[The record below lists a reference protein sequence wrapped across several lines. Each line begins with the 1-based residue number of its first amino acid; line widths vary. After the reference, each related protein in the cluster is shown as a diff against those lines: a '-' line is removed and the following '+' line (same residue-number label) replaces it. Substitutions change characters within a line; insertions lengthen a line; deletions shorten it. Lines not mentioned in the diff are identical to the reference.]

1 MYSNG
6 AIEVGSGIGAARS
19 GNSNLISCYFGSEL
33 DDPVFAAL
41 LGFLRVSFCS
51 AMDFF
56 FRISFNSF
64 SGFFCFF
71 VFFWFLGL
79 RDEKRGIADFG

>member
-56 FRISFNSF
+56 
-64 SGFFCFF
+64 SGFRSILFRDFF
-71 VFFWFLGL
+71 VFSFFFWFLGL

>member
-56 FRISFNSF
+56 FPDFVQ
-64 SGFFCFF
+64 FFFGIFLFF
-71 VFFWFLGL
+71 RFFWFLGL